1 MKQVLIDINSLFF
14 GVSHFRTK
22 GGRVIISLNPKCADF
37 FDKANVVTGRQ
48 RKLPKE
54 SLDKTLSRYSTV
66 GLACLQLAPVMERY
80 SLSDRHPDP
89 LTSWVSRF
97 CVGF

>member
-1 MKQVLIDINSLFF
+1 MRG
-14 GVSHFRTK
+14 GVSPSAS
-22 GGRVIISLNPKCADF
+22 IQSADF
-37 FDKANVVTGRQ
+37 LDKANVVTGRQ

-54 SLDKTLSRYSTV
+54 SLDKTPSKNSTV

-80 SLSDRHPDP
+80 SLSDNHPDP

-97 CVGF
+97 CVGFQGTIWGRFDRSDPFSAAQEE